1 MRKFIAYL
9 VFVIGVLVVQAIVTK
24 AEPSVSTTTEQAT
37 VQVQNR
43 QTATATVTQEIGM
56 VQMEVE
62 KETPKEFILRNWGAL
77 ALGLMGFFDVIARL
91 TPSTKDNTILNLL
104 TTVFNVLIPNLKKGG
119 GRL

>member
-9 VFVIGVLVVQAIVTK
+9 VFVIGVLVIQAMVTK
-24 AEPSVSTTTEQAT
+24 ADTSTSVSTEQAT

-62 KETPKEFILRNWGAL
+62 KETPKEFIKQNWGAL
-77 ALGLMGFFDVIARL
+77 TLALMGFFDVIARL
-91 TPSTKDNTILNLL
+91 TPTNKDNTILNLI
-104 TTVFNVLIPNLKKGG
+104 TTVFNVLVPNLKKGG
-119 GRL
+119 GWL